1 MRHRVCLGPI
11 LDLFSDLRCDRI
23 SAFRIYPRGK
33 FVMRVAVIP
42 FNKNGEGFSRMKNTF
57 ARFSSYDV
65 PIDHTIQTRLT
76 SAMSVTP
83 LNIL

>member
-1 MRHRVCLGPI
+1 
-11 LDLFSDLRCDRI
+11 
-23 SAFRIYPRGK
+23 
-33 FVMRVAVIP
+33 MRVAVIP

>member
-1 MRHRVCLGPI
+1 MC
-11 LDLFSDLRCDRI
+11 
-23 SAFRIYPRGK
+23 
-33 FVMRVAVIP
+33 VAVIR